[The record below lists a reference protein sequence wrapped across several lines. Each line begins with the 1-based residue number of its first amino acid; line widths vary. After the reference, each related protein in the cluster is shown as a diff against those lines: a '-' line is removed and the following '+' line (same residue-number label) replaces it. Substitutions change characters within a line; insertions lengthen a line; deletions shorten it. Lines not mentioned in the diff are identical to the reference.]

1 MFKIKFFEKLHLFD
15 IMKYALCSWVGNVS
29 HLSETAVEKFHFKHF
44 MTDFLN
50 ESTRLSSP

>member
-29 HLSETAVEKFHFKHF
+29 HLYETAV
-44 MTDFLN
+44 DFILN
-50 ESTRLSSP
+50 IL